1 MRGLYIGGILKNK
14 IIMVFRN
21 KELVDKRFVQL
32 KSKVKNLDLMVS
44 RGKSTAQDFRA
55 ELKSTYEFIEEF
67 ESLIEREASPLRNG

>member
-1 MRGLYIGGILKNK
+1 MA
-14 IIMVFRN
+14 FRN

-32 KSKVKNLDLMVS
+32 KSKIKNLDLMIS
-44 RGKSTAQDFRA
+44 RGKSTAQDFRV